1 MSYKPNE
8 LHIPCQEIK
17 AMLSCPAN
25 IRYQYTIKRIADT
38 ETMWTLGMEEE
49 SFALQKSEDKYLIP
63 IWSSREFAEDFGSK
77 YLKDYICVPITLDA
91 FEENIIDFICENGYN
106 INVFPTRAEILGQV
120 VDITTF
126 AEDLAKALED
136 YK

>member
-1 MSYKPNE
+1 MSCKHPVSI
-8 LHIPCQEIK
+8 H
-17 AMLSCPAN
+17 
-25 IRYQYTIKRIADT
+25 YQTDSGYRNDVDFRHGRGIFCSS
-38 ETMWTLGMEEE
+38 EN
-49 SFALQKSEDKYLIP
+49 EDKYLIP